1 MQFCEDY
8 HTVLIAAYER
18 HHWLHDKLW
27 IFAMKKCCGM
37 ICIHMSRLKLLAP
50 LIMHHELPPPR
61 LYDMSAITMTAP
73 CMSPP
78 CLYHACH
85 HHDCTTYVTTMI
97 ECHNS
102 SQSPDYDSS
111 SKITTLLQYFIC
123 LNNMLTKRF
132 QMLYWNILCY

>member
-1 MQFCEDY
+1 MNVITDSMTTLNFCHEKMVWTDLY
-8 HTVLIAAYER
+8 SYVETQTARSSDNASRIVTTKIVWYVC
-18 HHWLHDKLW
+18 HHHDR
-27 IFAMKKCCGM
+27 AM
-37 ICIHMSRLKLLAP
+37 HAT
-50 LIMHHELPPPR
+50 
-61 LYDMSAITMTAP
+61 TMTAP

-123 LNNMLTKRF
+123 INNMLTKKF
-132 QMLYWNILCY
+132 QMLYWNIRRY